1 MKFESTTEINA
12 SPEAIWTALSHP
24 EEWPE
29 WIASM
34 KKIER

>member
-1 MKFESTTEINA
+1 MKFESTTEING

-34 KKIER
+34 KKIEG